1 VFRSRAPRAVIA
13 ALTAVVLIVGLMA
26 SATSAAPPP
35 GKGKP
40 TPSPT
45 PTPTPTA
52 TPTPTP
58 TSDNRMLYFGWPE
71 TGGDRQLQPSAVTTG
86 NVFVIDMIARSDDN
100 QTLTHPRLAIGTAV
114 QPGGP
119 DADSLPTNATILSVE
134 TSGVACVTE
143 ELTATSYSC
152 DLPNFVFGDSITAHV
167 TVQAG
172 TNVVN
177 NDIVWA
183 TFKVAE
189 KVNDQGANQN
199 TAFASSPMS
208 IQQTNSNA
216 NATYKLGGEFSLS
229 TNGPDPIKKDPMT
242 TTVSVPDDTGVGA
255 ISISEENCDNS
266 CTGQIATVHVRD
278 GGEQTPYLLWKLVIV
293 GSIDGVITHTLD
305 EVDENGDLIEVEIS
319 EDCVDVG
326 DTFDVDCIVSNT
338 KNGNATTIEFRTE
351 TNGKVRAN

>member
-1 VFRSRAPRAVIA
+1 MFHSRPPRAVAA

-216 NATYKLGGEFSLS
+216 NATYNLAGEFSLS
-229 TNGPDPIKKDPMT
+229 TDGQTLIKKDSMT
-242 TTVSVPDDTGVGA
+242 TTVSGPDGAGA
-255 ISISEENCDNS
+255 ISISEEDCDNS
-266 CTGQIATVHVRD
+266 CVGQIATVHVRD
-278 GGEQTPYLLWKLVIV
+278 GALQTPYLLWTLVIV

-305 EVDENGDLIEVEIS
+305 DGTDVPIS
-319 EDCVDVG
+319 ASCTGE
-326 DTFDVDCIVSNT
+326 TDVDCIVSNDRT
-338 KNGNATTIEFRTE
+338 GNVTTIEFRTE